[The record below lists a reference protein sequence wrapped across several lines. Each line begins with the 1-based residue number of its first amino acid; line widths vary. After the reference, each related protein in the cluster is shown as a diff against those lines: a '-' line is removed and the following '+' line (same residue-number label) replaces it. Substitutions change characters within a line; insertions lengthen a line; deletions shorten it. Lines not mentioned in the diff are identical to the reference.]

1 MFYTSL
7 SSTSG
12 LICLL
17 SERTIV
23 DLENLESVAPNEE
36 QISITARIK
45 CSIVL
50 LDYSYKDNTQNSTK
64 LMRIAFYQEL
74 DKDSLIIHILTQ
86 HK

>member
-1 MFYTSL
+1 M
-7 SSTSG
+7 
-12 LICLL
+12 
-17 SERTIV
+17 IV

-36 QISITARIK
+36 QINITARIK

-74 DKDSLIIHILTQ
+74 DKSSLFIYILDTRQ
-86 HK
+86 